1 MRCQVWSDTDGTPR
15 VTPNVQGHYVE
26 VLWPN
31 LVIKLTLPEASAL
44 MDKLVKAAQEI
55 IGREQEDQEITSRP

>member
-15 VTPNVQGHYVE
+15 VTPNVHGHYVE

-44 MDKLVKAAQEI
+44 MDKLE
-55 IGREQEDQEITSRP
+55 IGRAHV

>member
-1 MRCQVWSDTDGTPR
+1 MRCQVWSDTDGSPR
-15 VTPNVQGHYVE
+15 VTPNIQGRYVE
-26 VLWPN
+26 ILWPN

-55 IGREQEDQEITSRP
+55 VDQEKDLHLAR